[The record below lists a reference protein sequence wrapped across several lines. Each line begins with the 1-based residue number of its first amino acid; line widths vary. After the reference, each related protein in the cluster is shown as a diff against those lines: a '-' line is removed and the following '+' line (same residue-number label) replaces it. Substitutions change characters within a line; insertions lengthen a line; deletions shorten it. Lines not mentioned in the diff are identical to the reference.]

1 MPIRHI
7 EMPWRDSP
15 LQKVAWLLARVCR
28 HKKAIISFTRVRPV
42 ADGARAY
49 RQSRQVKRVP
59 VGFTNGLQL
68 AQISNTCAVCDSGNT
83 KNISSIIVLSGA
95 VCYCLLSEGDRWG
108 ATLDDRSQ
116 EFDFFSAAELN
127 PEISNAKNQSTGEPI
142 DELSRSLLARITR
155 TVVKH
160 ETDDWPGDY
169 DRLYA
174 LICKVVAQSNLRAET
189 KPLLTRHL
197 IERVANLEKKWPN
210 RKHMK
215 SRCDFEPSL

>member
-1 MPIRHI
+1 M
-7 EMPWRDSP
+7 
-15 LQKVAWLLARVCR
+15 
-28 HKKAIISFTRVRPV
+28 
-42 ADGARAY
+42 
-49 RQSRQVKRVP
+49 
-59 VGFTNGLQL
+59 
-68 AQISNTCAVCDSGNT
+68 
-83 KNISSIIVLSGA
+83 
-95 VCYCLLSEGDRWG
+95 
-108 ATLDDRSQ
+108 DDRSQ
-116 EFDFFSAAELN
+116 EFDFFSVAELN
-127 PEISNAKNQSTGEPI
+127 PEISHAKTQSTGEPI

-174 LICKVVAQSNLRAET
+174 LICKVVAQSNLSAET

-215 SRCDFEPSL
+215 SRPSSNNEAWLRSSAGAKEAP